1 MLRDKVVIVTGG
13 AGLIGKEFAKTIID
27 NSGTAVIADIN
38 EAAAKLGI
46 STRTIRRM
54 IKQYEEDLRTEHV
67 EEVIQLTVE
76 KLMVSLTDIKRI
88 RAPRKSTS

>member
-1 MLRDKVVIVTGG
+1 MSKQNDSSQSTPPVSKQACSLTEEANMVH
-13 AGLIGKEFAKTIID
+13 
-27 NSGTAVIADIN
+27 IN

-54 IKQYEEDLRTEHV
+54 IKQYEEDLRTAHV

-76 KLMVSLTDIKRI
+76 KLMVSLTDLERI
-88 RAPRKSTS
+88 RAPRKVES